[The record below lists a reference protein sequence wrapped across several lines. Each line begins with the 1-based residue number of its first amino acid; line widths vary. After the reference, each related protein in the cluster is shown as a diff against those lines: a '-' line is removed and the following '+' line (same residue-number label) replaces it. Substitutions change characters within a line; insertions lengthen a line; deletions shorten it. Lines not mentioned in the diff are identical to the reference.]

1 MLMVT
6 HHDDVWIVVCVFVF
20 LSASPE
26 WPQLLSLGF
35 HYKPWGGQG
44 DPLEKW
50 RFCTQGKKVSVLF
63 VNSEQLLLL
72 FSPGAGRHPG
82 FIVEGL
88 HWCYSRLWW
97 WFDTSTQSPQMATP
111 SAQQKWKANGCRK
124 NTKPIVFITSSGHK
138 NCEWGKVLQEW
149 HHINQ

>member
-1 MLMVT
+1 MM
-6 HHDDVWIVVCVFVF
+6 FG
-20 LSASPE
+20 
-26 WPQLLSLGF
+26 LLSVSSSSYQHLQSD
-35 HYKPWGGQG
+35 HSCYHWASIESHEGGQG

-97 WFDTSTQSPQMATP
+97 WFDTSTQSPQLATP
-111 SAQQKWKANGCRK
+111 PAQRKWKANDCRK
-124 NTKPIVFITSSGHK
+124 NTKRIVFFTSSGHK